1 MRPSHRRGPVL
12 VVALATASALLA
24 APAVPV
30 LADEAPPATAASEP
44 GAVGGDAAGQDDAGG
59 AAASGS
65 EVASDTL
72 LVTAERRRDVAAA
85 RDALADVAEVST
97 VSRRVLAVDGDHDE
111 VRRALADHPVTIER
125 DVVLR
130 GARWPNDPLV
140 GTQWGLE
147 NTGQTING
155 RTGEEGLDVGA
166 RRAWVHTR
174 GSRTVTIAVVDTR
187 IYSHP
192 DLDANLVRG
201 SADAFVT
208 DNPNRPCNA
217 QYAAHATEVAGVA
230 AAVADNGLG
239 IAGLAPRSR
248 IMPVAFLDNCGYG
261 SLRGAAQ
268 AITWAAQRADVVIAS
283 FASEGAVDPT
293 ALRSAIE
300 DAGVPV
306 VAAAGNAVP
315 GGAGEG
321 ADLSASGSSPV
332 YPASF
337 SLRNLLAVAS
347 IDNDGELSR
356 FSNHGRLDV
365 ELGAPG
371 RDIRTT
377 SVNYRGAP
385 GYRYQSG
392 TSFAAPFVAAAV
404 ALGRSLQPVLSS
416 EALLDL
422 TRRTTRPLPSLR
434 ATTISGGTLDA
445 GELVVQLARGGG
457 CPTELV
463 PTAGFR
469 DLAAMNAHR
478 LAVDCIA
485 WWDITQGRSGGTFD
499 VDAPVTR
506 GQMAT
511 FLAAIIEEGPG
522 LPSSPPPAFDDV
534 RDGVHQPAID
544 ALAELGIV
552 GGFPDGTYRQGSTVS
567 RAQMA
572 TFLVNTY
579 EHVVGD
585 VRRPRERWFEDTGGS
600 VHADSAEALW
610 KLGITAGVRPRT
622 YAPRPDVRRDQMASF
637 LARLLDRVVREG
649 VVESRGDADG
659 HPDPGDDEDGD
670 NGGDDDGEAPDD
682 GGGDDGDGTPEPD
695 PDA

>member
-1 MRPSHRRGPVL
+1 VL
-12 VVALATASALLA
+12 T
-24 APAVPV
+24 
-30 LADEAPPATAASEP
+30 
-44 GAVGGDAAGQDDAGG
+44 
-59 AAASGS
+59 
-65 EVASDTL
+65 
-72 LVTAERRRDVAAA
+72 
-85 RDALADVAEVST
+85 
-97 VSRRVLAVDGDHDE
+97 VDGDHE
-111 VRRALADHPVTIER
+111 EIRRALSDQPVTIEH

-130 GARWPNDPLV
+130 GAQVPNDPLFP
-140 GTQWGLE
+140 TQWGME

-155 RTGEEGLDVGA
+155 RTGKEGLDVGA

-174 GSRTVTIAVVDTR
+174 GSRAVTIAVVDTR

-201 SADAFVT
+201 SGEEFVT
-208 DNPNRPCNA
+208 DNPRRPCA
-217 QYAAHATEVAGVA
+217 AEYAAHATEVAGVA
-230 AAVADNGLG
+230 AAVADNHQG

-248 IMPVAFLDNCGYG
+248 IMPVAFLDNCGFG
-261 SLRGAAQ
+261 SLAGAAR
-268 AITWAAQRADVVIAS
+268 AITWAAGRGADVIIAS
-283 FASEGAVDPT
+283 FASEGVVDPT
-293 ALRSAIE
+293 ALRTAIE
-300 DAGVPV
+300 DAGTPV
-306 VAAAGNAVP
+306 IAAAGNAVP
-315 GGAGEG
+315 GGGGDG
-321 ADLSASGSSPV
+321 ADLSKRGASPV
-332 YPASF
+332 FPASF
-337 SLRNLLAVAS
+337 SLRNLLSVAS
-347 IDNDGELSR
+347 IDSDGELSR
-356 FSNHGRLDV
+356 FSNHGGRDV
-365 ELGAPG
+365 ELAAPG

-377 SVNYRGAP
+377 SVNYRGAT

-404 ALGRSLQPVLSS
+404 ALGRSLQPVLSP
-416 EALLDL
+416 EAILDL
-422 TRRTTRPLPSLR
+422 TLETTRPLPSLS
-434 ATTISGGTLDA
+434 ATTISRGTLDA

-469 DLAAMNAHR
+469 DLTVMNAHR

-485 WWDITQGRSGGTFD
+485 WWDITQGRGAGSFD

-522 LPSSPPPAFDDV
+522 LPDAPPPAFDDV

-579 EHVVGD
+579 EHLVGEAP
-585 VRRPRERWFEDTGGS
+585 RPRERWFQDTGRS

-610 KLGITAGVRPRT
+610 ELGITAGVRPRT

-637 LARLLDRVVREG
+637 LARLLDRVVRDGVIEG
-649 VVESRGDADG
+649 RGDADG
-659 HPDPGDDEDGD
+659 YPHAR
-670 NGGDDDGEAPDD
+670 GGDDA
-682 GGGDDGDGTPEPD
+682 GGA
-695 PDA
+695 DA